1 MSNLGDRQIFVDT
14 WGWLALGH
22 RRDQHHWQVLEI
34 FQNLRSAKVLI
45 HTSDYVLDEV
55 ITLLFK
61 REVFQE
67 AVNFIE
73 GIYTAAKLEQVIV
86 HSITPEIF
94 QKTWHLRLKYQD
106 KPLISFTDLTSMV
119 VMQEQRIQS
128 VLTMDDHFIQ
138 VGMGF
143 LKVLQQKSF

>member
-1 MSNLGDRQIFVDT
+1 MSKLSDRKIFVDT

-22 RRDQHHWQVLEI
+22 RRDQCHLQVLEL
-34 FQNLRSAKVLI
+34 FQNLRSGKILI

-61 REVFQE
+61 REIFQE
-67 AVNFIE
+67 AVNFVE
-73 GIYTAAKLEQVIV
+73 GIYAAAKLEQVII
-86 HSITPEIF
+86 HPITPEIF

-119 VMQEQRIQS
+119 VMQEQEIQS

-138 VGMGF
+138 VGLGF
-143 LKVLQQKSF
+143 LKVI